1 MREVGRVLRPQGL
14 FLACELAPSITCAP
28 GYPGDPA
35 LLFPKATT
43 FFQVLNA
50 CLEQRGIQSMG
61 PYLLDHIRHARCFT
75 GIQSRVY
82 HIPVGDWDENLH
94 RQELGREFSE
104 ILLAYANAMKETI
117 GPEMNQ
123 YVDGLFDGL
132 KEEVHNAQ
140 GMVLEYYT
148 VFARKI

>member
-1 MREVGRVLRPQGL
+1 
-14 FLACELAPSITCAP
+14 
-28 GYPGDPA
+28 
-35 LLFPKATT
+35 
-43 FFQVLNA
+43 
-50 CLEQRGIQSMG
+50 MG
-61 PYLLDHIRHARCFT
+61 PYLSDHIRHARCFT

-82 HIPVGDWDENLH
+82 RIPVGDWDESL
-94 RQELGREFSE
+94 RSQELGREFSE

-148 VFARKI
+148 AFARKI